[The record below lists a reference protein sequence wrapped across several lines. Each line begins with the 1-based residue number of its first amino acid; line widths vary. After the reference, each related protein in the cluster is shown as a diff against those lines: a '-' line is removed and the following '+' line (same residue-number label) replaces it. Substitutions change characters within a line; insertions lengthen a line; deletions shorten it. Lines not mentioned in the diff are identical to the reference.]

1 MGEISVK
8 DWSGGLNKRFPG
20 NRIAENECQDATDL
34 NLTNFKLSPV
44 KGVDTGNTASGD
56 YKFRGEWVEDA
67 NADKFVEYG
76 TTLLKSYDSGNK
88 LATFTRLKSSGGTT
102 SDKDIGVPPKP
113 ASPPTVSDL
122 TTGEESHEEALC
134 YHSLAA
140 SFGKTGTAADANTG
154 GLDDINTSV
163 DAAHIHYSSSRI
175 ATFDGTSVKVYN
187 DAWAQQG
194 STLVPTYTDKWWF
207 QGDYWVG
214 VSSTGVS
221 KILITTPALVNTP
234 LTVLSYTAAAYTDS
248 DVSNAT
254 FNTANGYTDGW
265 VSGTTDD
272 YWSATSS
279 EGQIYISRVREG
291 HWWTHNAPF
300 YYGSSTDTGRVQA
313 KVRNGT
319 ASDSN
324 GFGRTFLVIRK
335 ADSTLNIN
343 GYADATDTT
352 ISSVSYRVKHP
363 LVDSVTS
370 ADTNFKYELYDMH
383 PNLNSSIGYVGA
395 KKGWAYL
402 SSESVFKNYFTGLS
416 DQNYFIPGY
425 FEANGEITFELTGA
439 TSSDF
444 LIVLG
449 FSDGQSTFTTTT
461 NKSWAFDKTIV
472 SNTSINFVSAG
483 SSTLMFR
490 WDEVK
495 KIANYINRSR
505 AESDNTDE
513 SAFNLTYPDPHQYKG
528 QTEYLWGNL
537 DSSIRTGVST
547 HNTGSV
553 YKIRSTHL
561 SKVAV
566 AGSASPSEEFHNED
580 NVIEPDYADQTDG
593 TNKNVY
599 KNIWDWREANRALT
613 LCGNVEGTINGFFL
627 SATVTDSHANAS
639 GTGTVRIA
647 ADTVHTKAA
656 YDSGVDT
663 FASNNTEKTSNETSS
678 SISSS
683 YKEAESLKSFNAFR
697 VTSVNYVFFARDFS
711 RWGDGSYIF
720 KAIAATTDF
729 AADRATATITITDY
743 SNIAV
748 GTTIVLTDTSGVS
761 KTFTS
766 AVGSSGTDHDTW
778 MVNESNDTTADNLF
792 TMLNLS
798 GNESYL
804 VDNPP
809 ANVVTITQATG
820 GTAGNVTVTSS
831 DSVRVAVTG
840 FSDGAEVASW
850 SGFDLAH
857 SHVTARVNTDRVLFY
872 NPNLD
877 SLIPST
883 NALQTRRSYG
893 ISGTVL
899 KAKYLPSGDGNFL
912 LYTPERNETYVVN
925 TATNE
930 EAVYTL
936 PYDEVIRYD
945 TSDDMF
951 YGFQWDNITD
961 FRYEIYYKA
970 YVWWFSELIGKEFKN
985 GSTDLAT
992 IRYVFPVA
1000 GSSERTRHI
1009 LLEVTNAAKTI
1020 WAVQNYTVD
1029 VVVSV
1034 RTPRIVAIPETMI
1047 MVGTVT
1053 AGPDVLTL
1061 TSIQDKLRIQI
1072 GDTVSE
1078 TSNTAKV
1085 NGKTDANL
1093 VVTLDASGLSLT
1105 AGTSFTVTRYV
1116 HKNRFW
1122 VHRADYTKIKPFL
1135 DVAAFDSTVYVSGD
1149 QDASE
1154 LLFTSHP
1161 SHASTPIEHLPIG
1174 RSARDIIFMGDYF
1187 YVDLDKNLV
1196 TGVDGGATANHT
1208 LNAMNFNLTES
1219 HLKVEGGI
1227 AYQYRYSFLRDLA
1240 ESGEKHTDGTVMRF
1254 LLEGPPSD
1262 ETPELGSDL
1271 SANDSF
1277 ARLSFSSADIPSE
1290 VSKVRLYRVGGDYA
1304 RYGLIGDLTVQR
1316 TSPTDGKIGSFDDTS
1331 RTVAALTI
1339 QPNID
1344 KNPPSQALTNITN
1357 VSGIFFAADDSRLY
1371 FSEFGNYHSFNEA
1384 AYVDFDS
1391 RITGVAEF
1399 MGEGIVFTDGEVFR
1413 VRGYNPFE
1421 MTKIA
1426 VPDVRGLPENNRRTL
1441 TKWGTNIVWL
1451 GNEGVCLYSNGGVQI
1466 ISNAKGEL
1474 DLFKMTLPRGVVRDN
1489 VYYLLQTPIA
1499 DVERKGFAI
1508 DFRKGI
1514 PPCITR
1520 IVQDAESVISV
1531 PTENRVFIK
1540 NSVNPTVSQGAFV
1553 EGDYQ
1558 SIDFTSKQYDAGDV
1572 NTDKVFM
1579 NSRISYSGEGT
1590 VKFFADDDAIAFA
1603 EKTLTQS
1610 TNRRLAFIYP
1620 TFAKQAKQFH
1630 YTVTGSATVF
1640 EMKMIMDLVTD
1651 YDSPRIF
1658 KWADVT
1664 YSGAPSFSISLDRED
1679 TETTPA
1685 LDAVTVGVKTVRVS
1699 FRGGVSGFIPH
1710 YRDASDTG
1718 EIIKV
1723 EYETEEA

>member
-88 LATFTRLKSSGGTT
+88 LATFTRLKSSGGTA

-140 SFGKTGTAADANTG
+140 SFGKTGTVADANTG
-154 GLDDINTSV
+154 GLDDHSSAVVN
-163 DAAHIHYSSSRI
+163 AAHIHYSSSRI
-175 ATFDGTSVKVYN
+175 ATFDGTNVKIYD
-187 DAWAQQG
+187 DAWVQQPA
-194 STLVPTYTDKWWF
+194 SPSPLTFAPTHREKWWF

-214 VSSTGVS
+214 VSSTGIS
-221 KILITTPALVNTP
+221 KVLMTGTVAAGSLVNTS
-234 LTVLSYTAAAYTDS
+234 LATLSYTAAAYTDS

-291 HWWTHNAPF
+291 YWWTHNAPF

-461 NKSWAFDKTIV
+461 NKSWSIDKTIV

-490 WDEVK
+490 WDEAK
-495 KIANYINRSR
+495 KKTNYINRSR

-513 SAFNLTYPDPHQYKG
+513 SAFNFTYPDPHQYKG

-553 YKIRSTHL
+553 YKLRSTHL

-566 AGSASPSEEFHNED
+566 VGSASPSEEFHNED
-580 NVIEPDYADQTDG
+580 NVIEPDYTDQADG

-639 GTGTVRIA
+639 GTGTVNLSVDSI
-647 ADTVHTKAA
+647 HTKAD
-656 YDSGVDT
+656 YDNSANT
-663 FASNNTEKTSNETSS
+663 SSFISNNTSKTAIETSS

-683 YKEAESLKSFNAFR
+683 YKEAESLKSFNGFR

-720 KAIAATTDF
+720 RAISNDEDF
-729 AADRATATITITDY
+729 
-743 SNIAV
+743 
-748 GTTIVLTDTSGVS
+748 
-761 KTFTS
+761 KS
-766 AVGSSGTDHDTW
+766 AVS
-778 MVNESNDTTADNLF
+778 
-792 TMLNLS
+792 
-798 GNESYL
+798 
-804 VDNPP
+804 
-809 ANVVTITQATG
+809 
-820 GTAGNVTVTSS
+820 
-831 DSVRVAVTG
+831 
-840 FSDGAEVASW
+840 SW

-857 SHVTARVNTDRVLFY
+857 SHVTARVNTDRILFY

-936 PYDEVIRYD
+936 PYDEVIRYNA
-945 TSDDMF
+945 TDDMF
-951 YGFQWDNITD
+951 YGFQWDTTD
-961 FRYEIYYKA
+961 SRYEKYYKA

-1009 LLEVTNAAKTI
+1009 LLEVTDATKTI

-1093 VVTLDASGLSLT
+1093 AVTLDASGLSLT

-1135 DVAAFDSTVYVSGD
+1135 DVTAFDSTVYTSGD

-1154 LLFTSHP
+1154 LLFTSHS

-1227 AYQYRYSFLRDLA
+1227 AYQYRYSFLRDLV
-1240 ESGEKHTDGTVMRF
+1240 ESGEKHTDGTVLRF

-1277 ARLSFSSADIPSE
+1277 ARLSFSSADIPSD
-1290 VSKVRLYRVGGDYA
+1290 VSKVRLYRVGGDFA
-1304 RYGLIGDLTVQR
+1304 RYGLIGDLTV
-1316 TSPTDGKIGSFDDTS
+1316 TDGKIGSFDDTS
-1331 RTVAALTI
+1331 NTVAATTMN
-1339 QPNID
+1339 PDVD
-1344 KNPPSQALTNITN
+1344 KNPPSQALTDITN

-1371 FSEFGNYHSFNEA
+1371 FSEFGSYHSWNEA
-1384 AYVDFDS
+1384 AYIEFDS
-1391 RITGVAEF
+1391 RITGITEY

-1421 MTKIA
+1421 MTSA
-1426 VPDVRGLPENNRRTL
+1426 VVPDVRGLPENNRRTL
-1441 TKWGTNIVWL
+1441 TKWGTNILWL
-1451 GNEGVCLYSNGGVQI
+1451 GNEGVCLYSNGAVQV
-1466 ISNAKGEL
+1466 ISSAKGDS
-1474 DLFKMTLPRGVVRDN
+1474 DLFNLTLPTGVVRDN

-1514 PPCITR
+1514 PPCISR
-1520 IVQDAESVISV
+1520 ITQDADSVISV
-1531 PTENRVFIK
+1531 PTENRVYLK
-1540 NSVNPTVSQGAFV
+1540 NSVTTSVNEGALAEGSSQV
-1553 EGDYQ
+1553 
-1558 SIDFTSKQYDAGDV
+1558 IDFTSRQYDAGDV
-1572 NTDKVFM
+1572 NTDKIFM
-1579 NSRISYSGEGT
+1579 NARISYSGEGT
-1590 VKFFADDDAIAFA
+1590 IKFFADDDAIAFA
-1603 EKTLTQS
+1603 EKILTPTS
-1610 TNRRLAFIYP
+1610 TRRLAFIYP

-1630 YTVTGSATVF
+1630 YTVTGGVTVF
-1640 EMKMIMDLVTD
+1640 EMKMIIDLVME
-1651 YDSPRIF
+1651 YGAPRIF
-1658 KWADVT
+1658 KWADVS
-1664 YSGAPSFSISLDRED
+1664 YSGDPSFSVSIDNED

-1685 LDAVTVGVKTVRVS
+1685 LNAVATGVKTVRVS

-1710 YRDASDTG
+1710 FRDASDTG

-1723 EYETEEA
+1723 QYETEDA